1 MILSTKTETF
11 YAPDTG
17 LPRGGG
23 GGGGG
28 EGGGGSLGV
37 GIPTGIEF
45 LNFLKCN
52 FPTLGIELFCQSPP
66 PNNSISKKLAELKQH
81 YLEVNSLSDI
91 N

>member
-17 LPRGGG
+17 LPP
-23 GGGGG
+23 GG

-52 FPTLGIELFCQSPP
+52 FPTLGIELFFVKVPHPIIQF
-66 PNNSISKKLAELKQH
+66 LKNLQ
-81 YLEVNSLSDI
+81 N
-91 N
+91 